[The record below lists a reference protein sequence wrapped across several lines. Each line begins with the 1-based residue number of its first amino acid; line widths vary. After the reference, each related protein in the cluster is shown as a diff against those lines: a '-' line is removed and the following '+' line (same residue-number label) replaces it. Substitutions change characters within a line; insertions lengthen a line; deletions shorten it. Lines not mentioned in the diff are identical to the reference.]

1 MGQDK
6 QPERPSEQRGAT
18 EIIGAAAAVVAATP
32 AAIQVGG
39 QIKDKI
45 KPPKQ

>member
-1 MGQDK
+1 MSEDK
-6 QPERPSEQRGAT
+6 QPERPIEQRGAI

-45 KPPKQ
+45 KPPRQ